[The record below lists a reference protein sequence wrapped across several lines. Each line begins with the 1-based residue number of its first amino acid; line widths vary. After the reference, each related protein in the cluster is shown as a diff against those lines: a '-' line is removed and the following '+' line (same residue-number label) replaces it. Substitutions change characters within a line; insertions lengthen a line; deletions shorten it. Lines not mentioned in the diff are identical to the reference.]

1 MTCSHASASRG
12 TRNGLDMRLVKLG
25 LLLGLTLLMGVVS
38 IAQTLTQY
46 RLRPLDEI
54 QITVYNEAQINA
66 ILPVLPDGRISAPFA
81 GLIEVAGKTTVEV
94 EALLVDIY
102 KERLKLR
109 DPKVSVVVIRYRPL
123 RASVSGMVL
132 NGGTFPD
139 LRPGDTLITLLSRG
153 GGVNPD
159 RADLRRATLTR
170 AGSREVIP
178 IDLHSM
184 LFKNDMS
191 QNYEVED
198 GDLLYVPEEVM
209 NRVQIQG
216 AIAQPGQYPY
226 KEPMYL
232 SDLISMARGE
242 IPNRTKFSEV
252 LIIRRKAGTDD
263 QLFRIKANYVN
274 YVRKGDIS
282 QNVLL
287 MPGDLVFVPTTKT
300 PDYNQLGTIFN
311 TLFVVDRLLTG
322 GVFGF
327 RLFGN

>member
-1 MTCSHASASRG
+1 
-12 TRNGLDMRLVKLG
+12 
-25 LLLGLTLLMGVVS
+25 MGVVS

-54 QITVYNEAQINA
+54 QITVYNEAQVNA
-66 ILPVLPDGRISAPFA
+66 ILPILPDGRISAPFA

-94 EALLVDIY
+94 EALLMDIY

-132 NGGTFPD
+132 AGGTYPD
-139 LRPGDTLITLLSRG
+139 LRPGDTLITLLSRA

-263 QLFRIKANYVN
+263 QLYRIKANYVN
-274 YVRKGDIS
+274 YVRKGDLS

-300 PDYNQLGTIFN
+300 PDYNQLNSIFN

-322 GVFGF
+322 GLFGF

>member
-1 MTCSHASASRG
+1 MTRRRAGH
-12 TRNGLDMRLVKLG
+12 GLGRVGWEMKLVKLG
-25 LLLGLTLLMGVVS
+25 LLLGLTFLLGVFSV
-38 IAQTLTQY
+38 AQSLTQY
-46 RLRPLDEI
+46 RLRPLDEV
-54 QITVYNEAQINA
+54 QIVVYNEAQINA
-66 ILPVLPDGRISAPFA
+66 LLPILPDGRVSAPFV
-81 GLIEVAGKTTVEV
+81 GLIEVAGKTTSEV
-94 EALLVDIY
+94 ENQLVDLY

-109 DPKVSVVVIRYRPL
+109 DPKVSVLVIRYRPL

-132 NGGTFPD
+132 QGGTFPD
-139 LRPGDTLITLLSRG
+139 LRPGDTLITLLSRAG
-153 GGVNPD
+153 GINPD

-198 GDLLYVPEEVM
+198 GDTLFVPEEVM

-216 AIAQPGQYPY
+216 AVARPGQYPY

-232 SDLISMARGE
+232 SDVISLAGGE

-252 LIIRRKAGTDD
+252 LVIRRKPGTED
-263 QLFRIKANYVN
+263 QLLRIKANYVN
-274 YVRKGDIS
+274 YVRKGDLA
-282 QNVLL
+282 QNVML
-287 MPGDLVFVPTTKT
+287 MPGDLIFVPTTKT

-311 TLFVVDRLLTG
+311 TLFFVDRFLTG
-322 GVFGF
+322 GIFGF

>member
-1 MTCSHASASRG
+1 MK
-12 TRNGLDMRLVKLG
+12 LVKLG
-25 LLLGLTLLMGVVS
+25 LLLGLTLVLGVLSV
-38 IAQTLTQY
+38 AQSTVQY
-46 RLRPLDEI
+46 RLRPLDTI
-54 QITVYNEAQINA
+54 QIQVYNEQQMIVA
-66 ILPVLPDGRISAPFA
+66 LPILPDGRVSAPFA
-81 GLIEVAGKTTVEV
+81 GLIMVAGKTTAEV
-94 EALLVDIY
+94 EEELVEIY

-109 DPKVSVVVIRYRPL
+109 DPKVSVMVLQYRPT

-132 NGGTFPD
+132 QGGTFPD
-139 LRPGDTLITLLSRG
+139 LRPGDTVITLLSRAG
-153 GGVNPD
+153 GINPD

-198 GDLLYVPEEVM
+198 GDVLFIPEEVM

-216 AIAQPGQYPY
+216 AIARPGQFLY

-232 SDLISMARGE
+232 SDLISLAGGE
-242 IPNRTKFSEV
+242 IPNRTKFSETLV
-252 LIIRRKAGTDD
+252 IRRKPGTED
-263 QLFRIKANYVN
+263 QLIRIKANYVD
-274 YVRKGDIS
+274 YVRKGDLS
-282 QNVLL
+282 QNVML

-311 TLFVVDRLLTG
+311 TLFFVDRFLTG
-322 GVFGF
+322 GIFGF

>member
-1 MTCSHASASRG
+1 
-12 TRNGLDMRLVKLG
+12 MRLVKLG

-54 QITVYNEAQINA
+54 QITVYNEAQVNA
-66 ILPVLPDGRISAPFA
+66 ILPILPDGRISAPFA

-94 EALLVDIY
+94 EALLMDIY

-132 NGGTFPD
+132 AGGTYPD
-139 LRPGDTLITLLSRG
+139 LRPGDTLITLLSRA

-263 QLFRIKANYVN
+263 QLYRIKANYVN
-274 YVRKGDIS
+274 YVRKGDLS

-300 PDYNQLGTIFN
+300 PDYNQLNSIFN

-322 GVFGF
+322 GLFGF